1 MRITVTASNQLAN
14 QPAQHPSN
22 QAGFSLLEVLIS
34 MLILA
39 FGALGLAGVQMKTL
53 QASHSAYQRG
63 VANVIAADAVER
75 LWANSASTTPLT
87 VAQVQAQVQE
97 RWSLTDDNR
106 VTLPGLTA
114 TIVAPAA
121 GDTLYTVNITWEETR
136 FDDANTTFSYS
147 FRLYP

>member
-1 MRITVTASNQLAN
+1 MSITNSLRNQ
-14 QPAQHPSN
+14 Q
-22 QAGFSLLEVLIS
+22 GFSLLEVLIS

-39 FGALGLAGVQMKTL
+39 FGALGLAGLQMKTL

-63 VANVIAADAVER
+63 LANIIAADAVER
-75 LWANSASTTPLT
+75 LWANAAAAAPLT
-87 VAQVQAQVQE
+87 VAQLQAQLQQ
-97 RWSLTDDNR
+97 RWNETNNNN
-106 VTLPGLTA
+106 VTLPGLVA

-121 GDTLYTVNITWEETR
+121 GDTLYTVTITWEETR